1 MTADRAQCGKCNR
14 SYDSRVQ
21 AVSEIRVVLF
31 ELRFDVTRDFL
42 GGFSLSLSGLL

>member
-1 MTADRAQCGKCNR
+1 MTADRAQCGECNR

-21 AVSEIRVVLF
+21 SMCEISVVLF
-31 ELRFDVTRDFL
+31 KSRFDVTRDFL